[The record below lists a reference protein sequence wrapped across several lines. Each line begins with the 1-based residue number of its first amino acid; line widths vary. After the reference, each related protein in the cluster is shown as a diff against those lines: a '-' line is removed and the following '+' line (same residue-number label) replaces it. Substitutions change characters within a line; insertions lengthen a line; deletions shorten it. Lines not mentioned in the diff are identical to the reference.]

1 MVKNLKTN
9 IQKLKQFDQDRIVW
23 LKLSGLALIVVILLI
38 IDWSIFGTNKLYWIL
53 ISFGLILSVSWWY
66 WTMKLIRDLLKH
78 RLMEMEILSGIVN
91 DIKEIKKDVRNI
103 DGRP

>member
-78 RLMEMEILSGIVN
+78 RLVEMEILSDIVN